1 MMDSE
6 TQKGIEGTMHRE
18 TLEKACAD
26 YLQSTQGAKRFLD
39 GLWDQ
44 YVRLGRFGGTITIT
58 KPTAEEV
65 NFAISVLH
73 LKVTSKDAI
82 TVKLTRIENWFD
94 QTRFEGVDWLSV
106 LAHYFNKTMVTK
118 EQQGVEAAIQRQAY
132 IAGLKSELSQ
142 DFTLWLEAVLAN
154 VATGTNNFWR
164 QYQGDPVALRRT
176 ICDTAYA
183 VSLLPPPSVEIP
195 TAPSPMPTMLPII
208 ATAVTKNPHSFDGGT
223 PHRYW
228 LLSYLAYREG
238 GTVPNNHQD
247 QLSLL
252 TRGGIVIDLAWRAT
266 QTYGLE
272 GFDQQGK
279 PLGWSE
285 FSGRGEILTLNLT
298 NLLAAETIAPAAGFE
313 QNRIICY
320 ENPSVFMDAVM
331 GGVDGAQ
338 ALICTGGQLHQMDLV
353 LLERLIAS
361 NPNATLYY
369 TGDYDPEGLGIAAR
383 LKLRFRER
391 LVLLHYQVSDYQKC
405 LSNEVISEQRLK
417 QLDGDIA
424 KVPELLPVAEQMKH
438 LKLAGYQEQ
447 AVVK

>member
-1 MMDSE
+1 MKDRE
-6 TQKGIEGTMHRE
+6 TQNGVEGTMHRE
-18 TLEKACAD
+18 ALEKACAD
-26 YLQSTQGAKRFLD
+26 YLLSTPGAKRFLD
-39 GLWDQ
+39 GLWNQ

-82 TVKLTRIENWFD
+82 TVRLTRIEKWFD

-106 LAHYFNKTMVTK
+106 LEHFFKKIMVTK
-118 EQQGVEAAIQRQAY
+118 EQQGLEAVAQRVAF
-132 IAGLKSELSQ
+132 ISELKSDLSQ

-154 VATGTNNFWR
+154 EATGSNNFWR

-176 ICDTAYA
+176 ISEIAYA
-183 VSLLPPPSVEIP
+183 VSLLP
-195 TAPSPMPTMLPII
+195 APSQMPTMLPML

-223 PHRYW
+223 QHRYW
-228 LLSYLAYREG
+228 LLSYFAYREG

-272 GFDQQGK
+272 GFDQQGR

-298 NLLAAETIAPAAGFE
+298 NLLAAVTIRPAAGFG
-313 QNRIICY
+313 QTRIICY
-320 ENPSVFMDAVM
+320 ENPSVFMAAVM
-331 GGVDGAQ
+331 GGVDGAE

-361 NPNATLYY
+361 NPNVTLYY

-383 LKLRFRER
+383 LKLRFGER
-391 LVLLHYQVSDYQKC
+391 LVLLHYQVSDYEKC

-417 QLDGDIA
+417 QLDGDISR
-424 KVPELLPVAEQMKH
+424 VTELSAVAERMKL

-447 AVVK
+447 AMVK